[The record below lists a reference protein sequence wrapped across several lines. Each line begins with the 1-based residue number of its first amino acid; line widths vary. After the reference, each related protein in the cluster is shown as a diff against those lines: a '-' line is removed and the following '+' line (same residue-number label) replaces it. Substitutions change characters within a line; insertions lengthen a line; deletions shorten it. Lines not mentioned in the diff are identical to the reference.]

1 MTRVRDLL
9 IIAGLFGV
17 LAGFVVIGPGRAPP
31 QTPNVPSTYSSAPD
45 GALALY
51 EWVRAMGYDARRLE
65 YRPFELTDDDAVLV
79 MLSPSEAISRAHARD
94 ILEWVERGGTLI
106 FADDAPT
113 VFSQSD
119 ALLEALKMRI
129 TVLTDTQMIERVPA
143 LQPVFDQPPVRELTV
158 RTRRTLT
165 PQRDDYAPLFG
176 APGQMLIAGM
186 RIGNGYVY
194 ISATAHPFT
203 NVGLRDPQNAALAL
217 NMLRRAPP
225 GGRILF
231 DEYHH
236 GLTAP
241 PSATDGLLTT
251 PWGWA
256 GVYVATATA
265 LFLLLGGRR
274 FGRAVPLREETARR
288 SSAEYLDS
296 MADLYQRG
304 GKRRYML
311 QHFYADFKRRLAKP
325 YGVNPQLE
333 DREFVY
339 QMARARPINEAA
351 LLALL
356 AQLRATPASDAD
368 LLRVVAAADAFIDAQ
383 MQERQPR
390 ANVEV

>member
-1 MTRVRDLL
+1 MTRIRDLL

-17 LAGFVVIGPGRAPP
+17 LIFFVVAGPGRTPP
-31 QTPNVPSTYSSAPD
+31 QDPNLPSTYSSAPD

-51 EWVRAMGYDARRLE
+51 EWMRAMGYDARRLE
-65 YRPFELTDDDAVLV
+65 YRSFEVAESDAVLV

-94 ILEWVERGGTLI
+94 ILAWVDRGGTLI
-106 FADDAPT
+106 FADDAPAA
-113 VFSQSD
+113 FSASD
-119 ALLEALKMRI
+119 ALLDVLQMRM
-129 TVLTDTQMIERVPA
+129 TVLTGTQIIERAPA
-143 LQPVFDQPPVRELTV
+143 LQPVFDQPPVRELSV
-158 RTRRTLT
+158 RTRRTLV
-165 PQRDDYAPLFG
+165 PQRNDYAPLFG
-176 APGQMLIAGM
+176 APGQILVAGI
-186 RIGNGYVY
+186 RVGSGYVY
-194 ISATAHPFT
+194 ISATTQPFT
-203 NVGLRDPQNAALAL
+203 NSGLRDPQNAALVL

-225 GGRILF
+225 GSRILF

-241 PSATDGLLTT
+241 PSPTDGLLNT

-256 GVYVATATA
+256 GVYAAIATA

-274 FGRAVPLREETARR
+274 FGRAVPLKEEMARR

-311 QHFYADFKRRLAKP
+311 RHFYADFKRRLAQP
-325 YGVNPQLE
+325 YGINPQLE

-339 QMARARPINEAA
+339 QMARTHPIDEAA

-356 AQLRATPASDAD
+356 AQLRAAPASDAE
-368 LLRVVAAADAFIDAQ
+368 LLRVVAAADAFIAAQ
-383 MQERQPR
+383 TRER
-390 ANVEV
+390 

>member
-1 MTRVRDLL
+1 MTRIRDLL

-17 LAGFVVIGPGRAPP
+17 LIAFVVIGPGRTPP
-31 QTPNVPSTYSSAPD
+31 QAPNIPSTYSSAPN
-45 GALALY
+45 GALAFY
-51 EWVRAMGYDARRLE
+51 EWTRAMGYDARRLE
-65 YRPFELTDDDAVLV
+65 YRPFEVTDDDAVLV
-79 MLSPSEAISRAHARD
+79 MLSPSETISRAHARD

-106 FADDAPT
+106 FADDAPM

-119 ALLEALKMRI
+119 ALLDALQMRI
-129 TVLTDTQMIERVPA
+129 TVLTDTQIIERAPA
-143 LQPVFDQPPVRELTV
+143 LQPVFDQPPVREIAA

-165 PQRDDYAPLFG
+165 PQRNDYAPLFG
-176 APGQMLIAGM
+176 APGQVLIAGI
-186 RIGNGYVY
+186 RVGNGYAY
-194 ISATAHPFT
+194 ISATTHPFT
-203 NVGLRDPQNAALAL
+203 NGGLRDRQHAALVL

-241 PSATDGLLTT
+241 PSPTDGLLNT

-274 FGRAVPLREETARR
+274 FGRPVPLREETARR

-304 GKRRYML
+304 GKRRYMQ

-339 QMARARPINEAA
+339 QMARARSIDETA

-356 AQLRATPASDAD
+356 AQLRATPSSDAD
-368 LLRVVAAADAFIDAQ
+368 LLRVVAAADAFVAAQ
-383 MQERQPR
+383 MRER
-390 ANVEV
+390 

>member
-1 MTRVRDLL
+1 MTQVRDLL
-9 IIAGLFGV
+9 IIAGLFGALIV
-17 LAGFVVIGPGRAPP
+17 FTIVGPGRAPP
-31 QTPNVPSTYSSAPD
+31 QAPNIPSTYSSAPD

-65 YRPFELTDDDAVLV
+65 YRPFEVSEDDAVLV
-79 MLSPSEAISRAHARD
+79 MLSPSESVSSAHARD

-106 FADDAPT
+106 FADEAPSM
-113 VFSQSD
+113 FSQSD
-119 ALLEALKMRI
+119 ALLDALQMRI
-129 TVLTDTQMIERVPA
+129 TVLTATQMIERAPA
-143 LQPVFDQPPVRELTV
+143 LQPVFDQPPVREISV
-158 RTRRTLT
+158 RTRRTLA
-165 PQRDDYAPLFG
+165 PQRNDYAPLFG
-176 APGQMLIAGM
+176 APGQILIAGI

-194 ISATAHPFT
+194 ISATTHPFT
-203 NVGLRDPQNAALAL
+203 NSGLRDRQNAALAL

-225 GGRILF
+225 GSRVLF

-236 GLTAP
+236 GLTAS
-241 PSATDGLLTT
+241 PSLTDGLLAT

-311 QHFYADFKRRLAKP
+311 QHFYAEFKRRLAKP
-325 YGVNPQLE
+325 YGINPQLE

-339 QMARARPINEAA
+339 QLARARPIDEAA

-356 AQLRATPASDAD
+356 AQMRSTPASDAE
-368 LLRVVAAADAFIDAQ
+368 LLRVVAAADAFIAAQ
-383 MQERQPR
+383 MKEQ
-390 ANVEV
+390 

>member
-9 IIAGLFGV
+9 IIAGLFGALIV
-17 LAGFVVIGPGRAPP
+17 FVVFGPGRTPP
-31 QTPNVPSTYSSAPD
+31 PTPRVPSTYSSAPD

-51 EWVRAMGYDARRLE
+51 EWARAMGYDVRRLE
-65 YRPFELTDDDAVLV
+65 YRPFEVTEDDVVLV

-94 ILEWVERGGTLI
+94 ILDWVERGGTLI
-106 FADDAPT
+106 FADNAPT
-113 VFSQSD
+113 GLSASD

-129 TVLTDTQMIERVPA
+129 TVLTDTQTIERAPA
-143 LQPVFDQPPVRELTV
+143 LQPVFDQPPVREISV
-158 RTRRTLT
+158 RTRHALV
-165 PQRDDYAPLFG
+165 PQRNDYAPLFG
-176 APGQMLIAGM
+176 ASGQVLIAGIQ
-186 RIGNGYVY
+186 IGKGYVY
-194 ISATAHPFT
+194 LSATAHPFT
-203 NVGLRDPQNAALAL
+203 NSGLRDRQHAALVL

-241 PSATDGLLTT
+241 PLPTDGLLST

-256 GVYVATATA
+256 GTYVAVATA

-304 GKRRYML
+304 GKRHYML
-311 QHFYADFKRRLAKP
+311 RHFYADFKRRLAKP
-325 YGVNPQLE
+325 YGINPQLE
-333 DREFVY
+333 DREFVH
-339 QMARARPINEAA
+339 QMARARSINEAA

-356 AQLRATPASDAD
+356 AQLRATPASDAE
-368 LLRVVAAADAFIDAQ
+368 LLRVVAAADAFIAAYGY
-383 MQERQPR
+383 ER
-390 ANVEV
+390 